1 MDLEKDTAHDADRT
15 GDDFG
20 CGWSITT
27 LLCGLQVEAASS
39 EFERP
44 ETVLCEQSAP
54 APLIYRVA

>member
-1 MDLEKDTAHDADRT
+1 MDFEKDTSNDADRAS
-15 GDDFG
+15 DDFG
-20 CGWSITT
+20 CGWTVT
-27 LLCGLQVEAASS
+27 ALLCGLQIKAASS